1 MESSA
6 RTLYSRIYVMYSR
19 CIESSAGQRY
29 SRIYVMYIVWR
40 VMHDDSFI
48 QEYMVCT
55 LYSQCME
62 SSAGQRYSRIYVM
75 YSVWRVVHDSFIQEY
90 MVCTLYSQCMKSSAG
105 QRYSRIYVMYSVWR
119 VVHDSCIQEYIYG
132 GKWIYKEPPFV
143 GVYPRAEYLHNNGVH
158 RHTLRHTDMNS
169 TVQKTL
175 LYCYFLIYNISC
187 LSSINNLGFF
197 NLT

>member
-1 MESSA
+1 MEGSA

-40 VMHDDSFI
+40 VMHD
-48 QEYMVCT
+48 
-55 LYSQCME
+55 
-62 SSAGQRYSRIYVM
+62 
-75 YSVWRVVHDSFIQEY
+75 DSFIQEY